1 MVCPAGIEPAHM
13 ASEANALSPE
23 LRAQITAYSDKD
35 YYNIMSMTCLMI
47 NYQFLLAPVG
57 S

>member
-23 LRAQITAYSDKD
+23 LRAQFTVPSDKD
-35 YYNIMSMTCLMI
+35 YYNINTVTCLII
-47 NYQFLLAPVG
+47 NDLF
-57 S
+57 

>member
-23 LRAQITAYSDKD
+23 LRAQFIVFSDKD
-35 YYNIMSMTCLMI
+35 NYNIILMTCLII
-47 NYQFLLAPVG
+47 NFIFY
-57 S
+57 